1 MLARKKSKPKA
12 RKKVIKAS
20 VKMSGKEKSVGLHFL
35 WSLLALVL
43 KVLGIAFVVQGFILQ
58 LATGV
63 LYYGLLHYAI
73 GVVLVALAWHTKF
86 KCSCSC
92 S

>member
-1 MLARKKSKPKA
+1 MLARKKAKPKAKA
-12 RKKVIKAS
+12 RKKV
-20 VKMSGKEKSVGLHFL
+20 VSGEKKSMGLSFL

>member
-1 MLARKKSKPKA
+1 MGLLARKKAKPKA
-12 RKKVIKAS
+12 RAKKKV
-20 VKMSGKEKSVGLHFL
+20 VSGGKKSVGLHFL

-86 KCSCSC
+86 KNGCNCC
-92 S
+92 